1 MENKREEYHLLFEKL
16 INVMTSFS
24 EYDQD
29 ALYGVLGEVLEFY
42 HLTRGVVTFY
52 RSLSHERMDAG
63 EVFPFGKESGSDK
76 MVLQERYV
84 TNTLAVTVGRVY
96 AADGQA
102 ELTEEEKS
110 QLELFLRV
118 VMNFV
123 RRRRL
128 QFAIERLGY
137 HDETGYPNLRSFF
150 RFLDQLGEKKGLF
163 GYTSA
168 LFNLRHFSLINEE
181 IGRENGDA
189 VMQNYFQ
196 MAKTVCSEDGIVCRL
211 GGDNFLATFPNE
223 CLPAFLELAK
233 GVPVS
238 YGAESD
244 KRVMVSSSAGL
255 FQFPESF
262 RMTNSGE
269 VMDKLMPASAVAKR
283 DEKGSIV
290 FYSDEMIRQKNR
302 QMSLQRDFPRAIKD
316 REFQVYY
323 QPKVDVM
330 TGEIVGAEA
339 LVRWFRDG
347 KLVMPMEFIPILE
360 QNTDICT
367 LDFYVLDMVCRD
379 IKNWLAQGRRVVCVS
394 VNLSRKHMLD
404 PDLLEHIMEI
414 VNRYEIPHEF
424 IEIELTET
432 TTDVEFRDLKR
443 VVGGLQKVG
452 IRTSVDDFGIGYSS
466 LNLIREIPWNT
477 LKIDKSFLPVDQE
490 ANGSTTF
497 LMYKHVI
504 AMAKDIGME
513 CITEGV
519 ETERQEHLLKENGC
533 RIAQGF
539 RYDKPLPIEE
549 YEKRLDKR
557 FYEK

>member
-29 ALYGVLGEVLEFY
+29 ALFGVLGEVLEFY

-63 EVFPFGKESGSDK
+63 EVFPFGQESGSDK

-96 AADGQA
+96 AADGEA

-163 GYTSA
+163 GYTAA

-189 VMQNYFQ
+189 VMRNYFQ
-196 MAKTVCSEDGIVCRL
+196 MAKTICSEDGIVCRL
-211 GGDNFLATFPNE
+211 GGDNFLAAFPNE

-233 GVPVS
+233 GVPVA
-238 YGAESD
+238 YGEEAD

-255 FQFPESF
+255 FQFPEGF
-262 RMTNSGE
+262 HMTNSGE
-269 VMDKLMPASAVAKR
+269 VMDKLMPASSVAKR

-290 FYSDEMIRQKNR
+290 FYSDEMIQQKTR
-302 QMSLQRDFPRAIKD
+302 QMSLQRDFPQAIKN

-414 VNRYEIPHEF
+414 VNRYDIPHEF

-490 ANGSTTF
+490 GNGSTTF

-539 RYDKPLPIEE
+539 RYDKPLPIGE